1 MRLIFGFLL
10 FPDLEELDLVGPWEM
25 VAMWSQYAGGPEKCL
40 MIAET
45 KEPVRCSNGMII
57 QPHATFDDAPRL
69 DYLLIP
75 GGFGTRQAVDNQRLI
90 SFVSGQAHNCKAI
103 LSVCTGAFILHAC
116 GLLIGKKATT
126 HWLSLKQLKQLDDV
140 EVVEER
146 IVRDG
151 NIWTSSGVSAGIDLA
166 LAFIQHEAGDGT
178 AGSVQSFAEYY
189 PSGKNY
195 GTFHKDPKAPG
206 YLTREA

>member
-1 MRLIFGFLL
+1 MIFGFLL

-25 VAMWSQYAGGPEKCL
+25 VAMWSQYADGPEKCL
-40 MIAET
+40 MIADT
-45 KEPVRCSNGMII
+45 KAPVRCSNGMII
-57 QPHATFDDAPRL
+57 QPHVSFDEAPRL

-75 GGFGTRQAVDNQRLI
+75 GGFGTRQQVDDQRLI
-90 SFVSGQAHNCKAI
+90 DFVSGQAQNCKAI

-116 GLLIGKKATT
+116 GLLKGKKATT
-126 HWLSLKQLKQLDDV
+126 HWLSLKQLKKLDDV

-151 NIWTSSGVSAGIDLA
+151 KVWTSSGVSAGIDLA

-195 GTFHKDPKAPG
+195 STFHKDPKAPG
-206 YLTREA
+206 YLTRDA

>member
-1 MRLIFGFLL
+1 MNFGFLL

-25 VAMWSQYAGGPEKCL
+25 VAMWSQYAGGPARCL

-45 KEPVRCSNGMII
+45 REPVRCSNGMVI
-57 QPHATFDDAPRL
+57 QPHVAFEDAPPL
-69 DYLLIP
+69 DYMLIP
-75 GGFGTRQAVDNQRLI
+75 GGFGTKEQVNNHRLI
-90 SFVSGQAHNCKAI
+90 GFVSEQAKNCQAI
-103 LSVCTGAFILHAC
+103 LSVCTGSFILHAC
-116 GLLIGKKATT
+116 GLLKGKKATT
-126 HWLSLKQLKQLDDV
+126 HWLSLERLRQLENV

-146 IVRDG
+146 IVKDG

-166 LAFIQHEAGDGT
+166 LEFIKHEAGDGT

-195 GTFHKDPKAPG
+195 GTFHRDPKAPG
-206 YLTREA
+206 YLTRKS

>member
-1 MRLIFGFLL
+1 MIFGFLL

-25 VAMWSQYAGGPEKCL
+25 VAMWGQYADGPEKCL
-40 MIAET
+40 MIADT
-45 KEPVRCSNGMII
+45 KAPVRCSNGMII
-57 QPHATFDDAPRL
+57 QPHVSFDEAPRL

-75 GGFGTRQAVDNQRLI
+75 GGFGTRQQVDDQRLI
-90 SFVSGQAHNCKAI
+90 DFVSGQAQNCKAI

-116 GLLIGKKATT
+116 GLLKGKKATT
-126 HWLSLKQLKQLDDV
+126 HWLSLKQLKKLDDV

-206 YLTREA
+206 YLTRDA